1 MKISFIE
8 YVRIYIYSF
17 IEFLLFLFAAFF
29 VSHNVLQ
36 TNQTIHYILGGFVFY
51 LIIEINVISYKLDK
65 LNNEIDKLNNE
76 TNIK

>member
-8 YVRIYIYSF
+8 YVRIYTYSI
-17 IEFLLFLFAAFF
+17 IEFLLFLFATSF

-51 LIIEINVISYKLDK
+51 LIIETNVISYKLDK
-65 LNNEIDKLNNE
+65 LNNKLNNK
-76 TNIK
+76 TKIK

>member
-17 IEFLLFLFAAFF
+17 IEFLLFLFATLF

-51 LIIEINVISYKLDK
+51 LIIEINVISYK
-65 LNNEIDKLNNE
+65 IDKLNNK
-76 TNIK
+76 TKIK

>member
-8 YVRIYIYSF
+8 YVRIYIYSI
-17 IEFLLFLFAAFF
+17 IEFLLFLFATFF

-65 LNNEIDKLNNE
+65 LNNKN
-76 TNIK
+76 NIK

>member
-8 YVRIYIYSF
+8 YVRIYVYSI
-17 IEFLLFLFAAFF
+17 IEILVFLFATFF

-36 TNQTIHYILGGFVFY
+36 TNQTIHYILGGFIFY

-65 LNNEIDKLNNE
+65 LNNENK
-76 TNIK
+76 IK